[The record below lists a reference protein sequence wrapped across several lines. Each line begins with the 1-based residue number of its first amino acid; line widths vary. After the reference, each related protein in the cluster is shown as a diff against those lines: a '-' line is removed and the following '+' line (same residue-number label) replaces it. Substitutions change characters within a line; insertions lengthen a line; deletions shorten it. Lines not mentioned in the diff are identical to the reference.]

1 MSNVAAE
8 MGGAFFLLE
17 NKYTF
22 SLSPPPPPHLWCFW
36 GKKNITHPGGGWPS
50 VRFSLEKKK
59 WGHLEGWGEKGGG
72 FVFFEKKRQ
81 LLPPPPPPFNVF
93 SLWER
98 KELYHVGTDVA
109 LNGVCRKKSKVR
121 RLARLEQLVW
131 LL

>member
-8 MGGAFFLLE
+8 MGGAFSLLE

-22 SLSPPPPPHLWCFW
+22 
-36 GKKNITHPGGGWPS
+36 
-50 VRFSLEKKK
+50 FS
-59 WGHLEGWGEKGGG
+59 
-72 FVFFEKKRQ
+72 FIS
-81 LLPPPPPPFNVF
+81 PFNVF

-121 RLARLEQLVW
+121 RLARPEQLVW